1 MALHAEET
9 MKKPGWATVGALVVT
24 AILCSGA
31 ATAEPKVIVTKPQKI
46 GNGWARVYVALDA
59 QGSPLALGV
68 SLDNSALEGLP
79 KEPDPTSRCF
89 DRNGNGKI
97 DADECVGDYH
107 FTFVIPQGDAARAIA
122 PFKWVAL
129 NWNPHGHAHPAPPPW
144 SAPHFDFH
152 FYVAPMEAVKLLRPG
167 SCGEMIDCE
176 DFKAATKPVPARYV
190 HRDHIDVGA
199 AVPGMGNHLINAR
212 SPELA
217 KNGPAFTHTFI
228 FGAYDGHITFLEP
241 MVTQAYIASKPD
253 TCAPIKQPEAW
264 EIAGWYPTRYCVR
277 YLEATARY
285 TVSIEDFVQRAA
297 R

>member
-1 MALHAEET
+1 
-9 MKKPGWATVGALVVT
+9 
-24 AILCSGA
+24 
-31 ATAEPKVIVTKPQKI
+31 
-46 GNGWARVYVALDA
+46 
-59 QGSPLALGV
+59 
-68 SLDNSALEGLP
+68 
-79 KEPDPTSRCF
+79 
-89 DRNGNGKI
+89 
-97 DADECVGDYH
+97 
-107 FTFVIPQGDAARAIA
+107 
-122 PFKWVAL
+122 
-129 NWNPHGHAHPAPPPW
+129 
-144 SAPHFDFH
+144 
-152 FYVAPMEAVKLLRPG
+152 
-167 SCGEMIDCE
+167 
-176 DFKAATKPVPARYV
+176 
-190 HRDHIDVGA
+190 
-199 AVPGMGNHLINAR
+199 MGNHLINAR